1 MTARMWQFYRK
12 CIGFRKTEFET
23 SILDSTYNKD
33 DLGETIL
40 GRNTA
45 IRINIR
51 RHISMLHPC
60 TLIDELAHFLENRFF
75 DHVNT
80 FFLPWFDFDKCA
92 SLFRL
97 TFIDLTENDISQQ
110 CKTLKLFRS

>member
-1 MTARMWQFYRK
+1 MGISKATKMTARMWQFYRK

-40 GRNTA
+40 CRNAA
-45 IRINIR
+45 IRIDIR

-60 TLIDELAHFLENRFF
+60 LLIDEVAHFLENRFF
-75 DHVNT
+75 DHGNP
-80 FFLPWFDFDKCA
+80 FFLPWFDFDK
-92 SLFRL
+92 
-97 TFIDLTENDISQQ
+97 
-110 CKTLKLFRS
+110 